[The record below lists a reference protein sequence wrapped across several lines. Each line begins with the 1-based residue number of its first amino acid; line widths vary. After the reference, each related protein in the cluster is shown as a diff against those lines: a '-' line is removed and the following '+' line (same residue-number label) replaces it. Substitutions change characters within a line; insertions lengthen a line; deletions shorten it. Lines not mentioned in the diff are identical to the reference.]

1 MVIADPAGAGK
12 RGGRIAPLAV
22 GDAARRRNMPP
33 WSSMCR
39 DAPGAAGG
47 AVALQGFSER
57 EVILLEDDDEFAVE
71 LCDYLGRH
79 GFAAVQVRSVAAL
92 LRRLAEGRV
101 EAVILDQFI
110 ATSDVILSLA
120 EIRGAYAGG
129 LVFLT
134 GNEELADRVMGLEMG
149 ADDFISK
156 LAPPREI
163 VARLRSVIRRSSER
177 LRARAEGA
185 RGDGWMIDRQR
196 RQLLQPDGTA
206 VHLTAHEFEL
216 LVVLQAHVGAVVSRD
231 ALSEAVL
238 RRPYAASDRSVDNLV
253 LRLRKQLAAHGA
265 GDELIKS
272 VRGAGYVFVVFPEPA
287 GE

>member
-1 MVIADPAGAGK
+1 M
-12 RGGRIAPLAV
+12 
-22 GDAARRRNMPP
+22 
-33 WSSMCR
+33 
-39 DAPGAAGG
+39 
-47 AVALQGFSER
+47 
-57 EVILLEDDDEFAVE
+57 ILLEDDDEFAVE

-110 ATSDVILSLA
+110 ATSDVILSLG
-120 EIRGAYAGG
+120 EIRAAYAGG

-163 VARLRSVIRRSSER
+163 VARLRSVIRRSAER
-177 LRARAEGA
+177 GGQRAPGGA
-185 RGDGWMIDRQR
+185 WVIDRQR
-196 RQLLQPDGTA
+196 RQLLRPNGAA

-216 LVVLQAHVGAVVSRD
+216 LVVLQAQVGRVVSRD

-238 RRPYAASDRSVDNLV
+238 RRPYATSDRSVDNLV

-272 VRGAGYVFVVFPEPA
+272 VRGAGYVFVGFAEPA
-287 GE
+287 PDPARDPAGSV